1 MDNWIKKSGI
11 YTCIYTMNSTQP
23 YKDETLTFITTTWTD
38 LESIVM
44 SEIYQMEKDKYH
56 MISLMLNINKK
67 KQSKW
72 VNQSEQKHIDT
83 EDRAVVA

>member
-1 MDNWIKKSGI
+1 
-11 YTCIYTMNSTQP
+11 
-23 YKDETLTFITTTWTD
+23 
-38 LESIVM
+38 
-44 SEIYQMEKDKYH
+44 